1 MSLLEDYLLTSQD
14 SLESYLIRIKGNENR
29 IEVLRRLIE
38 KAENL
43 HDMTEETSA
52 PFMEAI
58 SNKVQM
64 KSGGGYSMVS
74 GSELMIPVS
83 TENHRVTGKRGAL
96 PPWK

>member
-58 SNKVQM
+58 SNDVQM
-64 KSGGGYSMVS
+64 KSGGYSMVS

-96 PPWK
+96 APWK